1 MNIYLLVATID
12 ITVILTLY
20 LSISLIYR
28 DMEKGGE
35 KAPKWLLKA
44 ERILIKYKLNIITYI
59 LLSVWFVS
67 GVLKK
72 VSDIISSNT
81 MTDLQKFSMINV
93 GFVLIATLVLF
104 MFFNKIR
111 LFKKDKAEA

>member
-1 MNIYLLVATID
+1 MNNYLMVATID
-12 ITVILTLY
+12 IAFILGLY

-28 DMEKGGE
+28 DMEKGDE
-35 KAPKWLLKA
+35 KAPKWALKV
-44 ERILIKYKLNIITYI
+44 ERIVFKYKLHIITYL

-72 VSDIISSNT
+72 VDHIISSSS
-81 MTDLQKFSMINV
+81 MTELQKFSMINV

-104 MFFNKIR
+104 MFFDKVR